1 MSMDK
6 DKIREAL
13 DEINDIVCLCRNGK
27 NGYISEIDL
36 MDIQSLLYDVYS
48 GCELDCPDAVPSQS
62 DKSNNTQKS
71 VDLKPCPFCGG
82 KAEIALHQERDDYGN
97 LIGFPVYVVCCDT
110 CGAEVIGD
118 PEKQK
123 SAEPEEML
131 RITKRAWNTRIN

>member
-1 MSMDK
+1 MPMDR

-13 DEINDIVCLCRNGK
+13 DEINDIVCSCRNGK

-36 MDIQSLLYDVYS
+36 MDIQSLLYDLYS
-48 GCELDCPDAVPSQS
+48 ECELDCPDDVTYQS
-62 DKSNNTQKS
+62 AQSNNAHKS

-82 KAEIALHQERDDYGN
+82 ESEISLHQERDDYGN

-123 SAEPEEML
+123 SADPEEML
-131 RITKRAWNTRIN
+131 RIAKRAWNTRI